1 MSKIHDVLGWFGT
14 VAGAIS
20 WNASAGVDILA
31 KIATIIC
38 AANLLIAWGL
48 RAYAKLKAV
57 RENKK
62 SLEEAADEFE
72 KEGRNNGKKF

>member
-1 MSKIHDVLGWFGT
+1 MNKIHDVLGWFGT

-48 RAYAKLKAV
+48 RAYAKLKEV

-62 SLEEAADEFE
+62 TLEEAADEFE
-72 KEGRNNGKKF
+72 KEGRNNGKKL

>member
-1 MSKIHDVLGWFGT
+1 MNKIHDVLGWLGT

-38 AANLLIAWGL
+38 ATNLLIAWGL

-72 KEGRNNGKKF
+72 KEGRDNGKKF

>member
-14 VAGAIS
+14 IAGTIS

-48 RAYAKLKAV
+48 RAYAKLKDV
-57 RENKK
+57 HDKKK
-62 SLEEAADEFE
+62 SAEEVANEFE

>member
-1 MSKIHDVLGWFGT
+1 MNKIHDVLSCFGT
-14 VAGAIS
+14 IAGAIS
-20 WNASAGVDILA
+20 WNASEGVDMLA
-31 KIATIIC
+31 KVATIIC

-62 SLEEAADEFE
+62 TPEEAADEFE

>member
-1 MSKIHDVLGWFGT
+1 MNRIHDVLGWFGT
-14 VAGAIS
+14 IAGAIT

-62 SLEEAADEFE
+62 TLDEAADEFE